1 MFGGPTFMVGGHMCC
16 GVNKD
21 ELMVRLKP
29 ADIDPALALARA
41 RPMDFTGRPM
51 RGFVTVAPDG
61 QNGHALRRWVALAL
75 ANAALSAKPTP
86 EVGSAEMSEIRIA
99 DESLPR
105 ARLCRSNP
113 RPQSS

>member
-51 RGFVTVAPDG
+51 R
-61 QNGHALRRWVALAL
+61 
-75 ANAALSAKPTP
+75 
-86 EVGSAEMSEIRIA
+86 
-99 DESLPR
+99 
-105 ARLCRSNP
+105 
-113 RPQSS
+113 